1 MSVLIGHASIAETG
15 GVTGRPGDQTGREV
29 CTRSWWA
36 GGWDYL
42 ALHPDPTVRE
52 RHAAAVEA
60 ACRNDNVG
68 YSWEGRNSLYE
79 QARAVGMD
87 LSRIQTPCN
96 CDCSS
101 LQNCA
106 AVASGAPGVT
116 YGENGWVT
124 TNMLGY
130 LRAAGYKILTAPA
143 MLQSEAFAVRG
154 GIYVSGGHTI
164 CALEDGARASETL
177 QAAGLSGGDGT
188 GADIGAIEDP
198 LSQPPADSSPGGGAS
213 CATTLP
219 LLRRGSGG
227 AGSPLAEAVRAA
239 QWLLIARGWGC
250 GPDGADG
257 DFGANTQA
265 AVRRYQAARGLEADG
280 IIGPATWRALICE
293 TREEMREERRA

>member
-15 GVTGRPGDQTGREV
+15 GGTGRPGDQTGREV
-29 CTRSWWA
+29 CTRPWWP

-42 ALHPDPTVRE
+42 ALHPDPAVRE

-68 YSWEGRNSLYE
+68 YSWDSRNSLYE
-79 QARAVGMD
+79 RAREVGMD
-87 LSRIQTPCN
+87 ISRIAVPCN

-124 TNMLGY
+124 GNMLPF

-143 MLQSEAFAVRG
+143 LLRSEAYCVRG

-164 CALEDGARASETL
+164 CALEDGPRASETL
-177 QAAGLSGGDGT
+177 RAAGLSGGDGT
-188 GADIGAIEDP
+188 GADIPAP
-198 LSQPPADSSPGGGAS
+198 LPVYTEICKPE
-213 CATTLP
+213 LP
-219 LLRRGSGG
+219 TLRRGDGG

-257 DFGANTQA
+257 DFGANTEA
-265 AVRRYQAARGLEADG
+265 AVRRYQAARGLERDG
-280 IIGPATWRALICE
+280 IIGPATWRSLICE
-293 TREEMREERRA
+293 TREERRDEHDDP